1 MNRACPPK
9 AGQKIDSSE
18 HHKTGTRYTMTTKN
32 KRKTTTD
39 YGKLTWEE
47 VRDADKDRV
56 IILTVSATED
66 HGHHLPLDTDTVLGT
81 SVAEGVAEK
90 IPEDVFI
97 MPPIPY
103 GFNEHHKD
111 FPGVIWIEPET
122 LIAFITD
129 VTKSLAHHGFRRIL
143 LLNSHG
149 SNHPVL
155 DIAARKTVID
165 TGIICVSASYWNLM
179 TDHINTL
186 RKSQIGGIAHAG
198 EFETSMYMHLNPEYV
213 YLEKATKQILH
224 DPESR
229 YFSLDL
235 AAGNSRAML
244 MRWWSELTPDGT
256 MGDPTV
262 ADAKIGKKFIGAAVE
277 EMIGLVREIR
287 NLPVLRRK
295 DHH

>member
-1 MNRACPPK
+1 
-9 AGQKIDSSE
+9 
-18 HHKTGTRYTMTTKN
+18 MTTEN
-32 KRKTTTD
+32 KTTD
-39 YGKLTWEE
+39 YGKLTWED

-56 IILTVSATED
+56 IILSISATED
-66 HGHHLPLDTDTVLGT
+66 HGHHMPLDTDTVLGKR
-81 SVAEGVAEK
+81 VAQGVAEK
-90 IPEDVFI
+90 IPEEVFI

-129 VTKSLAHHGFRRIL
+129 VTKSLAHHGFRRTL

-149 SNHPVL
+149 SNHPIV
-155 DIAARKTVID
+155 DIAARKTVIE

-179 TDHINTL
+179 ADDINKL
-186 RKSQIGGIAHAG
+186 RKSEIGGIAHAG
-198 EFETSMYMHLNPEYV
+198 EFETSMYLSLNPEYV
-213 YLEKATKQILH
+213 DLKKANRRILH
-224 DPESR
+224 DSDSR

-262 ADAKIGKKFIGAAVE
+262 ANAAVGKKFIEAAVKGTV
-277 EMIGLVREIR
+277 GLIREIR
-287 NLPVLRRK
+287 NLPILKRK
-295 DHH
+295 DYH